1 MLNENEIDGV
11 TIANID
17 KDNINMLLNNK
28 VKLIIQFDGLKK
40 KILQKNDLIESAQ
53 RAGEQLND
61 VSSNSNDHTP
71 DLDESTN
78 DSIRISKKLII
89 LIMIS

>member
-17 KDNINMLLNNK
+17 KDYINMLLNNK

-53 RAGEQLND
+53 RAGEQFND
-61 VSSNSNDHTP
+61 VSSN
-71 DLDESTN
+71 
-78 DSIRISKKLII
+78 
-89 LIMIS
+89 

>member
-17 KDNINMLLNNK
+17 KDYINMLLNNK
-28 VKLIIQFDGLKK
+28 VNLIIQFDGLKK

-53 RAGEQLND
+53 RAGEQFND
-61 VSSNSNDHTP
+61 VSSN
-71 DLDESTN
+71 
-78 DSIRISKKLII
+78 
-89 LIMIS
+89 